1 MNAKKILVTY
11 FSCSHVT
18 EAVAQRLS
26 QLLHADLFEIK
37 PETPYTEADLDWHDA
52 KSRSTIEMNDPSS
65 RPAIAEKLDTMDQYD
80 VVLVGFPIWWHTAP
94 TIISTF
100 LESYDFSGK
109 TMVPF
114 FTSGGGGAGKSDE
127 DMHAA
132 CAGTATWK
140 PSHRLTSAD
149 SDQELSAWIDSLAL

>member
-1 MNAKKILVTY
+1 M
-11 FSCSHVT
+11 
-18 EAVAQRLS
+18 
-26 QLLHADLFEIK
+26 FEIK

-65 RPAIAEKLDTMDQYD
+65 RPA
-80 VVLVGFPIWWHTAP
+80 
-94 TIISTF
+94 IISTF